1 MLHDFEYNG
10 KKLSDIGAV
19 ITEKP
24 HYTVS
29 MRDLSLVTIPGRSG
43 DVIND
48 AKRYKNVEISYQI
61 ASVPAFCHLTTE
73 QEFIYTLSEW
83 LFSSHSYKILR
94 DTYNVGYFR
103 LAVVTGISDPV
114 VEASGVVTTTITFNC
129 DPFLYSDLGA
139 LTTKKT
145 TETGEIKVYLRN
157 PERWSSLPKIKIIGN
172 GDFMIYVP
180 TQSEIIA
187 NVTNE
192 LTIDKSIEDVYD
204 KDGVSRN
211 DKICGLSLP
220 KFPPRKSIIVVV
232 RCTGTAT
239 ARFSVEITPNWRRL

>member
-1 MLHDFEYNG
+1 MHDFEYNG

-61 ASVPAFCHLTTE
+61 ASVPAFCHLTE

-103 LAVVTGISDPV
+103 LAVATAVSNPV
-114 VEASGVVTTTITFNC
+114 VEASGVVTTTITFSC
-129 DPFLYSDLGA
+129 DPFLYSDLGT
-139 LTTKKT
+139 LTVKKT
-145 TETGEIKVYLRN
+145 TDTGDIRFSMRN

-211 DKICGLSLP
+211 DKICGLNLP
-220 KFPPRKSIIVVV
+220 EFPPGESIVVV
-232 RCTGTAT
+232 RCTTAESS
-239 ARFSVEITPNWRRL
+239 FSVEITPNWRRL